1 MKKIFTLIA
10 AAAVTL
16 SASAETVI
24 YSWES
29 PEGTAIEVG
38 GKATHENGAADAPNR
53 VNYSNA
59 SYYTICLNGKIGNI
73 EAEAGEKN
81 ADYIK
86 IALDNALNADDQI
99 SITAY
104 LNKGEEKTANVA
116 IRFVG
121 ADGSTLSDILEDE
134 NYPNIGLDE
143 TLKPEAHTFAV
154 PAEAAGCKVIYLT
167 RNSAGTNVFC
177 TKVAITR
184 AGEAGGDEGG
194 ETPVVPAEGVEF
206 EVVGNGSTLWG
217 KSFDSITTPFEFDV
231 KSKTATLNNFMGSS
245 SNIVLKYTMT
255 DEKADPMMTGTKFNS
270 AAVSGL
276 GEDFEFYDYHYG
288 FINNFNE
295 NIIVKQNGVNF
306 GKFENVRFHIG
317 YASDILVRTDSSNG
331 DVYYDFTVM
340 LGGDYRPWDAEK
352 SDWGE
357 VSQAFESI
365 WLKTSVNVSKATS
378 GIENIEFVEIDNS
391 NAPVEFYNLQGV
403 RINEPAAGQIV
414 IRRQGTNVSKIIVR

>member
-29 PEGTAIEVG
+29 PEGTATEVG
-38 GKATHENGAADAPNR
+38 GKASHENGADDAANR
-53 VNYSNA
+53 VNYSNG

-104 LNKGEEKTANVA
+104 LNKNEEKTANVA

-121 ADGSTLSDILEDE
+121 ADGNTLSDILEDG

-143 TLKPEAHTFAV
+143 TLKPETHTFAV

-167 RNSAGTNVFC
+167 RNAAGTNVFC

-184 AGEAGGDEGG
+184 AGEAGGDGG
-194 ETPVVPAEGVEF
+194 ETPVVPAEGVGF
-206 EVVGNGSTLWG
+206 EVVGNGGNTYGTTLDAI
-217 KSFDSITTPFEFDV
+217 STPFEFDV
-231 KSKTATLNNFMGSS
+231 ESKTATFNNFLGSS

-255 DEKADPMMTGTKFNS
+255 DENSNPMMTGTQFNS

-276 GEDFEFYDYHYG
+276 GEEVDYYGYKYCKINDFNG
-288 FINNFNE
+288 
-295 NIIVKQNGVNF
+295 NIIIKKDGVNF
-306 GKFENVRFHIG
+306 GKIENLNFFVG
-317 YASDILVRTDSSNG
+317 YASNISVRTDASNG
-331 DVYYDFTVM
+331 DVYYDFTIM
-340 LGGDYRPWDAEK
+340 ISGDYYPWNAEK

-357 VSQAFESI
+357 VAAYPENI

>member
-29 PEGTAIEVG
+29 PEGTVVEVG
-38 GKATHENGAADAPNR
+38 GKATAKVDENR
-53 VNYSNA
+53 VNYYNVA
-59 SYYTICLNGKIGNI
+59 KDVTYYTICLSGKKQTYPESNYVNVTLDQPLK
-73 EAEAGEKN
+73 AGD
-81 ADYIK
+81 A
-86 IALDNALNADDQI
+86 I

-104 LNKGEEKTANVA
+104 RNKDATEKYVTAEFIFNNTEVGLATEDQFPNLNAEGENDAAPGTQ
-116 IRFVG
+116 
-121 ADGSTLSDILEDE
+121 TLI
-134 NYPNIGLDE
+134 
-143 TLKPEAHTFAV
+143 V
-154 PAEAAGCKVIYLT
+154 PAEADGCTSFDMTRGSASTNLFITKLVIS
-167 RNSAGTNVFC
+167 RE
-177 TKVAITR
+177 
-184 AGEAGGDEGG
+184 GEAGGDEG

-206 EVVGNGSTLWG
+206 AVEGNGGNTWG
-217 KSFDSITTPFEFDV
+217 TVFDAISTPFEFDV
-231 KSKTATLNNFMGSS
+231 ESKTATLNNFMGSS

-255 DEKADPMMTGTKFNS
+255 NENSNPMMTGTQFNS

-276 GEDFEFYDYHYG
+276 GEELDNSGYKYCKINDFNG
-288 FINNFNE
+288 
-295 NIIVKQNGVNF
+295 NIIIKKDGVNF
-306 GKFENVRFHIG
+306 GKIENLNFYVG
-317 YASDILVRTDSSNG
+317 YASNISVRTDSSNG
-331 DVYYDFTVM
+331 DVYYDFTIM
-340 LGGDYRPWDAEK
+340 IGGDYYPWNAEK

-357 VSQAFESI
+357 VAAYPENI
-365 WLKTSVNVSKATS
+365 LMKTSVNVSKATS

>member
-29 PEGTAIEVG
+29 PEGTATEVG
-38 GKATHENGAADAPNR
+38 GKASHENGADDAANR
-53 VNYSNA
+53 VNYSNG

-104 LNKGEEKTANVA
+104 LNKNEEKTANVA

-121 ADGSTLSDILEDE
+121 ADGNTLSDILEDG

-143 TLKPEAHTFAV
+143 TLKPETHTFAV

-167 RNSAGTNVFC
+167 RNAAGTNVFC

-184 AGEAGGDEGG
+184 AGEAGGDGG
-194 ETPVVPAEGVEF
+194 ETPAEGVEF
-206 EVVGNGSTLWG
+206 TADGDGATLY
-217 KSFDSITTPFEFDV
+217 KKTFDSITTPFEFD
-231 KSKTATLNNFMGSS
+231 KTSNEATFNNFLGSS
-245 SNIVLKYTMT
+245 KNFVLKYELSNPT
-255 DEKADPMMTGTKFNS
+255 ADPNMTGTIFYS
-270 AAVSGL
+270 SPVSGF
-276 GEDFEFYDYHYG
+276 GEVVDQYKGYEGWEGQFLYC
-288 FINNFNE
+288 NFDGVE
-295 NIIVKQNGVNF
+295 EIVVKQDGAIV
-306 GKFENVRFHIG
+306 GKFKNPRLYIKSSSYIEVSTDR
-317 YASDILVRTDSSNG
+317 ASG
-331 DVYYDFTVM
+331 DVIYNFRFM
-340 LGGDYRPWDAEK
+340 LGGDYYKFENN
-352 SDWGE
+352 DWTKLE
-357 VSQAFESI
+357 TPENVV
-365 WLKTSVNVSKATS
+365 LKTSVNVSKVTS

>member
-29 PEGTAIEVG
+29 PEGTVVEVG
-38 GKATHENGAADAPNR
+38 GKATAKVDETR
-53 VNYSNA
+53 VNYSNVA
-59 SYYTICLNGKIGNI
+59 KDVTYYTICLSGKKQTYPESNYVNVTLDQPLK
-73 EAEAGEKN
+73 AGD
-81 ADYIK
+81 A
-86 IALDNALNADDQI
+86 I

-104 LNKGEEKTANVA
+104 RNKNVTEKYVTAEFIFNNTEVGLATEDQFPNLNAEGENDDAPGTQ
-116 IRFVG
+116 
-121 ADGSTLSDILEDE
+121 TLI
-134 NYPNIGLDE
+134 
-143 TLKPEAHTFAV
+143 V
-154 PAEAAGCKVIYLT
+154 PAEADGCTSFDMTRGSASTNLFITKLVI
-167 RNSAGTNVFC
+167 S
-177 TKVAITR
+177 R

-206 EVVGNGSTLWG
+206 EVAGNGATLWG

-255 DEKADPMMTGTKFNS
+255 DEKADPMMTDTKFNS

-276 GEDFEFYDYHYG
+276 GEDFEYYGYHYG

-306 GKFENVRFHIG
+306 GKFENVRFYIG
-317 YASDILVRTDSSNG
+317 YASNISVRTDSSNG
-331 DVYYDFTVM
+331 DVYYDFTIM